1 MTLIE
6 SYWKVFLWNKDG
18 KKFKKIFYSVNKK
31 KKNFN
36 PYQNNSGTIISIA
49 NQNYCVVVS
58 DTRYLNGFSIPT
70 RFQTRIFKISE
81 KIILASAGM
90 FADAFFFQKKTKTS
104 IKDYEYGIKKAIS
117 VESCAF
123 YISSLLYSKRFF
135 PYYVFNVLSGLDEN
149 DKGSVYSF
157 DSVGS
162 FEKLKFNCI
171 GESCAAIQPLLD
183 SYFEHQLKL
192 KFNLR
197 TKSIQDLINSI
208 KEFFLK
214 ASKRKIDIGDGL
226 QFFIINKKGIIN
238 ENYLLRIE

>member
-1 MTLIE
+1 MVSIE
-6 SYWKVFLWNKDG
+6 NYWKIFLWNKN
-18 KKFKKIFYSVNKK
+18 KEKFKKIFHSINKK

-36 PYQNNSGTIISIA
+36 PYQNNSGAIISIS

-58 DTRYLNGFSIPT
+58 DTRCLNGFSIPS

-90 FADAFFFQKKTKTS
+90 LADAFFFQKKTKTS
-104 IKDYEYGIKKAIS
+104 IKDYEYNIKKNIS

-135 PYYVFNVLSGLDEN
+135 PYYIFNVLSGLDEN
-149 DKGSVYSF
+149 DRGLVYSF
-157 DSVGS
+157 DSIGS
-162 FEKLKFNCI
+162 FEKLKFNCT

-192 KFNLR
+192 KSNLCV
-197 TKSIQDLINSI
+197 KSIQNLINSI